1 MTFNMSGGQHS
12 NQQLPADS
20 CESRMTMIKTKVKL
34 IDRAFAQGL
43 CSSLFV
49 VVIITFTTAVLN
61 ARG

>member
-1 MTFNMSGGQHS
+1 MTFNMSEGQQP
-12 NQQLPADS
+12 NKRLPVDS

-49 VVIITFTTAVLN
+49 VVIITFTTAVFN
-61 ARG
+61 AKG